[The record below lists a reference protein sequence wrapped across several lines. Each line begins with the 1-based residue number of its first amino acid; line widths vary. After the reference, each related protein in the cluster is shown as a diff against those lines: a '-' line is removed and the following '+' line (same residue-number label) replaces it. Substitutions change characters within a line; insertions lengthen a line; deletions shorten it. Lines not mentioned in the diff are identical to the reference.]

1 MNTSNISNLK
11 GSVNVTVHKNYL
23 KQDSTSSYAKVQRT
37 TAGMNNVIAKVL
49 NKTKLFDEASLVAS
63 AMLFKNAILELLEQG
78 ISINLLEL
86 GTLYPSAQGN
96 IDNLNPDS
104 TLNLTEN

>member
-1 MNTSNISNLK
+1 MNTSKISNLK

-23 KQDSTSSYAKVQRT
+23 KHDNTSSYAKVQRT

-63 AMLFKNAILELLEQG
+63 AMLFKNAIKPLPVSSLYIARGYSVLASWYGLHLQYF
-78 ISINLLEL
+78 IAMKAKSI
-86 GTLYPSAQGN
+86 
-96 IDNLNPDS
+96 IV
-104 TLNLTEN
+104 

>member
-23 KQDSTSSYAKVQRT
+23 KHDNTSSYAKVQRT

-49 NKTKLFDEASLVAS
+49 N
-63 AMLFKNAILELLEQG
+63 
-78 ISINLLEL
+78 
-86 GTLYPSAQGN
+86 P
-96 IDNLNPDS
+96 
-104 TLNLTEN
+104 